1 MIAYISGK
9 LVEKRVSEVVVDVNG
24 IGYLCF
30 ISNNSY
36 QKLPSN
42 GNDIKLLTYFH
53 VTENSQSLFGFY
65 HNDELEAFKLLINV
79 SGIGPKSA
87 ISLLSSINAQD
98 LKDKI
103 INGDVDM
110 LTTIS
115 GIGPKTAQRMIVELK
130 DKFIKTDLEEDGLI
144 PNTNDSNKKVK
155 DGILALTSLGF
166 SKNIAK
172 KTIYDIYKENK
183 DISLEDLIKN
193 SIAKLNN

>member
-9 LVEKRVSEVVVDVNG
+9 LVEKKASEVVIDVNG

-30 ISNNSY
+30 ISTNSY
-36 QKLPSN
+36 HNLPDN
-42 GNDIKLLTYFH
+42 GHNIKLSTYLH

-65 HNDELEAFKLLINV
+65 DNDELEAFKLLINV

-98 LKDKI
+98 LKDRI
-103 INGDVDM
+103 INGDVEM

-115 GIGPKTAQRMIVELK
+115 GIGPKTAQRMIIELK
-130 DKFIKTDLEEDGLI
+130 DKFIKTDLTDELI
-144 PNTNDSNKKVK
+144 SNPDNNDKNVK
-155 DGILALTSLGF
+155 DGVLALTSLGI
-166 SKNIAK
+166 SKWVAK
-172 KTIYDIYKENK
+172 KTIYDIYKK
-183 DISLEDLIKN
+183 DKNISLENLIKE